1 MFFLL
6 QLSALLNISFSYLV
20 INKSILKNKKTIP
33 LLLLI
38 IGIIMAIGTAVVT
51 YQFFDRLLLFFLLY
65 LLTVKSQKDN
75 QVFLSAI
82 IVLSSFLIPIGLSHI
97 TAKIVRL
104 FLNFGWNINIGLLI
118 SEIFL
123 YFLIYAVSVLVRDKI
138 IPLIQSRKKEKV
150 IAVSLLAAYAGY
162 ESYEIYKYYF
172 GTDVPVLVSI
182 IIIIAFAVLIYNST
196 QSISSSQELKI
207 EVEKQKLEVKYMN
220 EYAKQITKQ
229 YNDIKKFKH
238 DYVNILSSLD
248 YFIQS
253 NDMEKLA
260 LYYKDV
266 IRPTEILLNNKP
278 FNFPMLQ
285 NIEAEEIKSILAIK
299 LMTATEQQIKVE
311 IEMPDRIPKELPV
324 DVVVLIRMIGIV
336 FDNSI
341 EEVIHIENG
350 TIEVGFFDIDTSY
363 LFIIKNP
370 IRENTPPLYQLEK
383 RGYSTKG
390 EKRGLGLVNLSE
402 LSQREKNM
410 TLETEMT
417 ETAFIQKIIIAKGGK

>member
-1 MFFLL
+1 
-6 QLSALLNISFSYLV
+6 
-20 INKSILKNKKTIP
+20 
-33 LLLLI
+33 
-38 IGIIMAIGTAVVT
+38 MAIGTVVMT

-82 IVLSSFLIPIGLSHI
+82 IVLSSFLIPIGLSYI

-104 FLNFGWNINIGLLI
+104 FLNFDWNIDLGLLV

-123 YFLIYAVSVLVRDKI
+123 YFLIYVVSVSVRDKI
-138 IPLIQSRKKEKV
+138 VPFIQSRKKEKV

-220 EYAKQITKQ
+220 EYAKQIAKQ
-229 YNDIKKFKH
+229 YNEIKKFKH

-266 IRPTEILLNNKP
+266 IRPTQELLDKNS
-278 FNFPMLQ
+278 FNFKELS
-285 NIEAEEIKSILAIK
+285 NIKSDELKSILAIK
-299 LMTATEQQIKVE
+299 MLLAKDQDVFVQMEV
-311 IEMPDRIPKELPV
+311 PDVIPDNLPV
-324 DVVVLIRMIGIV
+324 DFVVLIRMIGIL

-341 EEVIHIENG
+341 EEVVHIPDG
-350 TIEVGFFDIDTSY
+350 KIEVGLFAVGDDY
-363 LFIIKNP
+363 LFVIKNS
-370 IRENTPPLYQLEK
+370 IRNNTPALHQLEIE
-383 RGYSTKG
+383 GFSTKG
-390 EKRGLGLVNLSE
+390 DDRGLGLSNLRE
-402 LSQREKNM
+402 LSKRQKYLM
-410 TLETEMT
+410 LETVMT
-417 ETAFIQKIIIAKGGK
+417 DKFFIQKIMIKSGGE